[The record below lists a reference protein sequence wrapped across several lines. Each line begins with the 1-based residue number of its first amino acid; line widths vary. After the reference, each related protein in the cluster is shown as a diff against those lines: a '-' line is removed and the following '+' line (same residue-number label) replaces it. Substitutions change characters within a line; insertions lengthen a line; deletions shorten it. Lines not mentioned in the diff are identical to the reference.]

1 MDYIAIKKE
10 RKLRTYNLF
19 LLYRYKFYILVKNNV
34 FRITFNYAKYFDFQL
49 NLEYDNK
56 HFVDI

>member
-1 MDYIAIKKE
+1 MVA
-10 RKLRTYNLF
+10 
-19 LLYRYKFYILVKNNV
+19 KNNV